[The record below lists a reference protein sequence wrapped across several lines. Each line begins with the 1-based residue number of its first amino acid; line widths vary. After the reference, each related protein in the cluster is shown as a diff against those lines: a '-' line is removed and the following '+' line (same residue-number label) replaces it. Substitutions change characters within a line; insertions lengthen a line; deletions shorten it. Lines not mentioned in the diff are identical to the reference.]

1 MRRLTLNL
9 TIAAGVAFATVAGS
23 NASAQILVQSIFD
36 DFADGDRN
44 NDGAITDYDTDLN
57 ISGTLNTSPDDDLL
71 NGARGLTEVTAPE
84 AGATSASGLVWH
96 ATRGFTGSNT
106 GDPKSHIK
114 IFDDSLGR
122 TDTDA
127 GTTETAAQ
135 VHGSGYALGVES
147 KGTGSSF
154 VGVFGETINLGPT
167 AGDKVTVSLDWRFWR
182 LSNNPTAAP
191 GSGQMRWGIW
201 QDTDGQLG
209 QSANEGLS
217 DGTTSAPAVWGA
229 EDGDWFSDSSAIG
242 VEGDRGIYTRL
253 PLGPSAS
260 TGDARINWEYNLS
273 DINGTSN
280 NGRFFEGSGVS
291 NDAGSGG
298 DVGTVAS
305 PSGDGPGGSVAALG
319 THELAMEIVRLADGL
334 VEVATFIDGVE
345 LLRDEIKTTDTGFG
359 VIGPPADSF
368 DYIGF
373 RNSSGD
379 YDYAIDNVSIQS
391 FVVPEPTAA
400 LLGGLAVLAGFAGRR
415 RD

>member
-1 MRRLTLNL
+1 MRLRPLSLAL
-9 TIAAGVAFATVAGS
+9 GLGVALAALAGS
-23 NASAQILVQSIFD
+23 TASAQILVQSIFD
-36 DFADGDRN
+36 GFADGDRN
-44 NDGAITDYDTDLN
+44 NDGAITDFDTDLN

-71 NGARGLTEVTAPE
+71 NGNRGLTEVTAPE
-84 AGATSASGLVWH
+84 PGAVSASGMHWH
-96 ATRGFTGSNT
+96 ATRGFTSSNT

-122 TDTDA
+122 TDSEA
-127 GTTETAAQ
+127 GVTETDQQ
-135 VHGSGYALGVES
+135 VHGTGYALGVES

-167 AGDKVTVSLDWRFWR
+167 AGDKVVVSLDWRFWR
-182 LSNNPTAAP
+182 LSNNPTSAP

-201 QDTDGQLG
+201 QDTDGELG
-209 QSANEGLS
+209 QTANEGKNG
-217 DGTTSAPAVWGA
+217 DPAVWGTD
-229 EDGDWFSDSSAIG
+229 DGDWFSDSSTIG

-305 PSGDGPGGSVAALG
+305 PSNDGPGGSVAALG
-319 THELAMEIVRLADGL
+319 THELSMEIVRLDDGL
-334 VEVATFIDGVE
+334 VQVATFIDGNE

-373 RNSSGD
+373 RNSTGD
-379 YDYAIDNVSIQS
+379 YDYAIDNVSVQS
-391 FVVPEPTAA
+391 FVVPEPTTA
-400 LLGGLAVLAGFAGRR
+400 LLGAFALLPTVGRCRR
-415 RD
+415 R